1 MLFSKRQYSKPVPKH
16 LPNLSLQGNVVQ
28 RYSYEKG
35 VNNPRGRHGI
45 PIPNSAYNTQHD
57 VNRAMLLQTLRK
69 KYFTHAKYRGEIDW
83 DITQAKASEG
93 SWKDEWLTV
102 VFTLPLILLL
112 FGEEERV
119 NNFFLALSNCP
130 EWYQYMLGTIVAASF
145 GFRGAAKFMGK
156 K

>member
-1 MLFSKRQYSKPVPKH
+1 MIQAIIGPIASIASNWIEGRNEKIKATTKVKVAKAEAEAAI
-16 LPNLSLQGNVVQ
+16 LQ
-28 RYSYEKG
+28 
-35 VNNPRGRHGI
+35 
-45 PIPNSAYNTQHD
+45 
-57 VNRAMLLQTLRK
+57 K
-69 KYFTHAKYRGEIDW
+69 KAAGEIDW
-83 DITQAKASEG
+83 DLAQAEAGET

-119 NNFFLALSNCP
+119 NQFFVALGNCP
-130 EWYQYMLGTIVAASF
+130 EWYQYLLGTIVAASF

>member
-1 MLFSKRQYSKPVPKH
+1 MIQAIIGPIA
-16 LPNLSLQGNVVQ
+16 SLASNWLEGWN
-28 RYSYEKG
+28 EKIKATTK
-35 VNNPRGRHGI
+35 VKVAKAEAEAAI
-45 PIPNSAYNTQHD
+45 
-57 VNRAMLLQTLRK
+57 LQK
-69 KYFTHAKYRGEIDW
+69 KAAGEIDW
-83 DITQAKASEG
+83 DLAQAEASET

-119 NNFFLALSNCP
+119 NQFFVALGNCP
-130 EWYQYMLGTIVAASF
+130 EWYQYLLGTIVAASF

>member
-1 MLFSKRQYSKPVPKH
+1 MF
-16 LPNLSLQGNVVQ
+16 LQAILGPLGSIASSWLEGRN
-28 RYSYEKG
+28 EKI
-35 VNNPRGRHGI
+35 R
-45 PIPNSAYNTQHD
+45 ANTKVKVAQAEAEAT
-57 VNRAMLLQTLRK
+57 VMQK
-69 KYFTHAKYRGEIDW
+69 KATGEIDW
-83 DITQAKASEG
+83 DVAQAKASET

-130 EWYQYMLGTIVAASF
+130 EWYQYLLGTIVAASF
-145 GFRGAAKFMGK
+145 GFRGAAKFIGK

>member
-1 MLFSKRQYSKPVPKH
+1 
-16 LPNLSLQGNVVQ
+16 
-28 RYSYEKG
+28 
-35 VNNPRGRHGI
+35 
-45 PIPNSAYNTQHD
+45 
-57 VNRAMLLQTLRK
+57 MLLKAILGPVGSIASTWLEGRNEKIKANTKVKVARAEAEASVMEK
-69 KYFTHAKYRGEIDW
+69 KATGEIDW

-112 FGEEERV
+112 FGQEERV
-119 NNFFLALSNCP
+119 NNFFIALSNCP

-145 GFRGAAKFMGK
+145 GFRGAAKFIGK

>member
-1 MLFSKRQYSKPVPKH
+1 
-16 LPNLSLQGNVVQ
+16 
-28 RYSYEKG
+28 
-35 VNNPRGRHGI
+35 
-45 PIPNSAYNTQHD
+45 
-57 VNRAMLLQTLRK
+57 MLLKAILGPVGSIASTWLEGRNEKIKANTKVKVARAEAEASVMEK
-69 KYFTHAKYRGEIDW
+69 KATGEIDW
-83 DITQAKASEG
+83 DITQAKASED

>member
-1 MLFSKRQYSKPVPKH
+1 MLQMIVGPIA
-16 LPNLSLQGNVVQ
+16 SLASNWLEGRN
-28 RYSYEKG
+28 EKIKATTK
-35 VNNPRGRHGI
+35 VKVAKAEAEAAI
-45 PIPNSAYNTQHD
+45 
-57 VNRAMLLQTLRK
+57 LEK
-69 KYFTHAKYRGEIDW
+69 KATGEIDW
-83 DITQAKASEG
+83 DLAQAEASEG

-112 FGEEERV
+112 FGQEERV
-119 NNFFLALSNCP
+119 TNFFVALSNCP

>member
-1 MLFSKRQYSKPVPKH
+1 MIQAIIGPIASIASNWLEGRNEKIRATTRVRVAQAEAEATI
-16 LPNLSLQGNVVQ
+16 LQ
-28 RYSYEKG
+28 
-35 VNNPRGRHGI
+35 
-45 PIPNSAYNTQHD
+45 
-57 VNRAMLLQTLRK
+57 K
-69 KYFTHAKYRGEIDW
+69 KAAGEIDW
-83 DITQAKASEG
+83 DITQASASQG

-119 NNFFLALSNCP
+119 THFFIALGNCP
-130 EWYQYMLGTIVAASF
+130 EWYQYLLGTIVAASF

>member
-1 MLFSKRQYSKPVPKH
+1 
-16 LPNLSLQGNVVQ
+16 
-28 RYSYEKG
+28 
-35 VNNPRGRHGI
+35 
-45 PIPNSAYNTQHD
+45 
-57 VNRAMLLQTLRK
+57 MLLNAILGPLGSIASSWLEGRNEKIKANTRVK
-69 KYFTHAKYRGEIDW
+69 IA
-83 DITQAKASEG
+83 QAKASET

-119 NNFFLALSNCP
+119 NNFFVALSNCP
-130 EWYQYMLGTIVAASF
+130 EWYQYLLGTIVAASF

>member
-1 MLFSKRQYSKPVPKH
+1 MWTALIGPIANIAGSWMDGKVEQTKAKAATKVAQAKAEA
-16 LPNLSLQGNVVQ
+16 VIM
-28 RYSYEKG
+28 EKK
-35 VNNPRGRHGI
+35 
-45 PIPNSAYNTQHD
+45 AT
-57 VNRAMLLQTLRK
+57 
-69 KYFTHAKYRGEIDW
+69 GEIDW

>member
-1 MLFSKRQYSKPVPKH
+1 MFQ
-16 LPNLSLQGNVVQ
+16 
-28 RYSYEKG
+28 
-35 VNNPRGRHGI
+35 
-45 PIPNSAYNTQHD
+45 
-57 VNRAMLLQTLRK
+57 MLLGPIAKIASTWMEGRVK
-69 KYFTHAKYRGEIDW
+69 KVEAVTRMKVAKAEAEANVMEKKATGEIDW
-83 DITQAKASEG
+83 DITQAKASES

-130 EWYQYMLGTIVAASF
+130 TWYQYLLGTIVAASF

>member
-1 MLFSKRQYSKPVPKH
+1 
-16 LPNLSLQGNVVQ
+16 
-28 RYSYEKG
+28 
-35 VNNPRGRHGI
+35 
-45 PIPNSAYNTQHD
+45 
-57 VNRAMLLQTLRK
+57 MLLKAILGPVGSIASTWLEGRNEKIKANTKVKVARAEAEASVMEK
-69 KYFTHAKYRGEIDW
+69 KATGEIDW

>member
-1 MLFSKRQYSKPVPKH
+1 MFITALLGPLGSIASSWLDGR
-16 LPNLSLQGNVVQ
+16 N
-28 RYSYEKG
+28 EK
-35 VNNPRGRHGI
+35 I
-45 PIPNSAYNTQHD
+45 KANTR
-57 VNRAMLLQTLRK
+57 VKIAMAEAEAAVMQKTA
-69 KYFTHAKYRGEIDW
+69 TGEIDW

-130 EWYQYMLGTIVAASF
+130 EWYQYLLGTIVAASF

>member
-1 MLFSKRQYSKPVPKH
+1 
-16 LPNLSLQGNVVQ
+16 
-28 RYSYEKG
+28 
-35 VNNPRGRHGI
+35 
-45 PIPNSAYNTQHD
+45 
-57 VNRAMLLQTLRK
+57 MLLSAILNPLGAIASSWLEGRNEKIRANTKVKVAQAEAEATVMQK
-69 KYFTHAKYRGEIDW
+69 KAAGEIDW
-83 DITQAKASEG
+83 DVAQAKASET

-119 NNFFLALSNCP
+119 NNFFVALSNCP
-130 EWYQYMLGTIVAASF
+130 EWYQYLLGTIVAASF

>member
-1 MLFSKRQYSKPVPKH
+1 MIQAIIGPIA
-16 LPNLSLQGNVVQ
+16 SLASNWLEGRN
-28 RYSYEKG
+28 EKIKATTK
-35 VNNPRGRHGI
+35 VKVAKAEAEAAI
-45 PIPNSAYNTQHD
+45 
-57 VNRAMLLQTLRK
+57 LQK
-69 KYFTHAKYRGEIDW
+69 KAAGEIDW
-83 DITQAKASEG
+83 DLAQAEASET

-119 NNFFLALSNCP
+119 NQFFVALGNCP
-130 EWYQYMLGTIVAASF
+130 EWYQYLLGTIVAASF

>member
-1 MLFSKRQYSKPVPKH
+1 MF
-16 LPNLSLQGNVVQ
+16 LQAILGPLGAIASSWLEGRN
-28 RYSYEKG
+28 EKI
-35 VNNPRGRHGI
+35 R
-45 PIPNSAYNTQHD
+45 ANTKVKVAQAEAEAT
-57 VNRAMLLQTLRK
+57 VMQK
-69 KYFTHAKYRGEIDW
+69 KAAGEIDW
-83 DITQAKASEG
+83 DVAQAKASET

-119 NNFFLALSNCP
+119 NNFFVALGNCP
-130 EWYQYMLGTIVAASF
+130 EWYQYLLGTIVAASF

>member
-1 MLFSKRQYSKPVPKH
+1 MIQALLGPIASIASNWLEGRNEKIRATTRVRVAQAEAEATI
-16 LPNLSLQGNVVQ
+16 LQ
-28 RYSYEKG
+28 
-35 VNNPRGRHGI
+35 
-45 PIPNSAYNTQHD
+45 
-57 VNRAMLLQTLRK
+57 K
-69 KYFTHAKYRGEIDW
+69 KAAGEIDW
-83 DITQAKASEG
+83 DITQASASQG

-119 NNFFLALSNCP
+119 THFFIALGNCP
-130 EWYQYMLGTIVAASF
+130 EWYQYLLGTIVAASF

>member
-1 MLFSKRQYSKPVPKH
+1 
-16 LPNLSLQGNVVQ
+16 
-28 RYSYEKG
+28 
-35 VNNPRGRHGI
+35 
-45 PIPNSAYNTQHD
+45 
-57 VNRAMLLQTLRK
+57 MLLKAKLGTVGSIASTWLEGRNEKIKANTKVKVARAEAEASVMEK
-69 KYFTHAKYRGEIDW
+69 KATGEIDW

-102 VFTLPLILLL
+102 VFTIPLILLL

-156 K
+156 I

>member
-1 MLFSKRQYSKPVPKH
+1 
-16 LPNLSLQGNVVQ
+16 
-28 RYSYEKG
+28 
-35 VNNPRGRHGI
+35 
-45 PIPNSAYNTQHD
+45 
-57 VNRAMLLQTLRK
+57 MLLKAILGPVGSIASSWLEGRNEKIKANTKVKVAWAEAEASVMEK
-69 KYFTHAKYRGEIDW
+69 KATGEIDW

>member
-1 MLFSKRQYSKPVPKH
+1 MLQMIVGPIASLASNWLEGRNEKIKATTRVKVPKAEAEATI
-16 LPNLSLQGNVVQ
+16 L
-28 RYSYEKG
+28 EKK
-35 VNNPRGRHGI
+35 
-45 PIPNSAYNTQHD
+45 AT
-57 VNRAMLLQTLRK
+57 
-69 KYFTHAKYRGEIDW
+69 GEIDW
-83 DITQAKASEG
+83 DLAQAEASEG

-112 FGEEERV
+112 FGQEERV

>member
-1 MLFSKRQYSKPVPKH
+1 MIQAIIGPIASIASNWLEGRNEKIRATTRVRVAKAEAEATI
-16 LPNLSLQGNVVQ
+16 LQ
-28 RYSYEKG
+28 
-35 VNNPRGRHGI
+35 
-45 PIPNSAYNTQHD
+45 
-57 VNRAMLLQTLRK
+57 K
-69 KYFTHAKYRGEIDW
+69 KAAGEIDW
-83 DITQAKASEG
+83 DIAQASASES

-119 NNFFLALSNCP
+119 NHFFIALGNCP
-130 EWYQYMLGTIVAASF
+130 EWYQYLLGTIVAASF